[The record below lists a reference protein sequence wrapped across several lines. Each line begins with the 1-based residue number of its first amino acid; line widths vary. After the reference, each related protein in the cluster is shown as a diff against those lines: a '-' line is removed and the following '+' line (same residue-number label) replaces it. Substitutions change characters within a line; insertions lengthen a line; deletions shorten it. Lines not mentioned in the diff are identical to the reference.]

1 MVSLIAR
8 FAGDVVVTL
17 IVVCTL
23 VVVTLIVV
31 CILVVVIG

>member
-8 FAGDVVVTL
+8 FAGDVVVTF